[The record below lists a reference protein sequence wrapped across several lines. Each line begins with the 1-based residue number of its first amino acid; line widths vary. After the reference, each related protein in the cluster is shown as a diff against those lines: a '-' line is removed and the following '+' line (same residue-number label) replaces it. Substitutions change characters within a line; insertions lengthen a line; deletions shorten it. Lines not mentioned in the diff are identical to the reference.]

1 MTKRE
6 KREID
11 DSGDSGGIL
20 LKSNTEAPG
29 EEVVRT
35 TLKALLSQRTLISG
49 VTSFSPTLLFRFL
62 IVSWC
67 FLLGTQ
73 DSSLINVPIT
83 VVDPAVKGSVKG
95 SMVNAG
101 WQGTL
106 GGQNTTDNGI
116 YQSNIVTSDMQ
127 EFYSGRYDS
136 QYGNQQGDYLVGSG
150 VDFDNRYL
158 AQNSGFLQT
167 WQTNGRYLQQV
178 NLFVWFFAVKEMS
191 QLLNDTTESGSEW
204 AHHAEERGT

>member
-1 MTKRE
+1 MTKSE

-35 TLKALLSQRTLISG
+35 MLKALLSQRTLISG
-49 VTSFSPTLLFRFL
+49 IALFSPTLLFRFL

-67 FLLGTQ
+67 FLLCAQ

-95 SMVNAG
+95 SMAHTG

-150 VDFDNRYL
+150 VDIDNRYL

-178 NLFVWFFAVKEMS
+178 KLSFCFLFFFTVKEMS
-191 QLLNDTTESGSEW
+191 
-204 AHHAEERGT
+204 

>member
-35 TLKALLSQRTLISG
+35 TLKTLLSQRTLISG
-49 VTSFSPTLLFRFL
+49 ITLFSPTLLFRLL

-67 FLLGTQ
+67 FLLCAQ
-73 DSSLINVPIT
+73 DSSLINVPIIA
-83 VVDPAVKGSVKG
+83 VDPAVKGSVKG
-95 SMVNAG
+95 STVNAG

-106 GGQNTTDNGI
+106 GGHNTTDNGI

-136 QYGNQQGDYLVGSG
+136 QYGTQQVGSC
-150 VDFDNRYL
+150 VDIDNRYR

-178 NLFVWFFAVKEMS
+178 KLFVLFFYC
-191 QLLNDTTESGSEW
+191 
-204 AHHAEERGT
+204 

>member
-49 VTSFSPTLLFRFL
+49 VTLFSPTLLFGFL
-62 IVSWC
+62 IVSGC
-67 FLLGTQ
+67 FLFCAQ
-73 DSSLINVPIT
+73 DSNLINVPIT
-83 VVDPAVKGSVKG
+83 VVDPAVKGSAKG

-116 YQSNIVTSDMQ
+116 YQSNIVKSDMQ

-150 VDFDNRYL
+150 VDFDSRFL

-178 NLFVWFFAVKEMS
+178 KLFVFFFTVKEMS
-191 QLLNDTTESGSEW
+191 QLLNDTAESGSEW
-204 AHHAEERGT
+204 AHHAGEGGT

>member
-1 MTKRE
+1 MTKSE

-35 TLKALLSQRTLISG
+35 MLKALLSQRTLISG
-49 VTSFSPTLLFRFL
+49 ITLFSPTLLFRFL

-67 FLLGTQ
+67 FLLCAQ

-95 SMVNAG
+95 SMMNAG

-106 GGQNTTDNGI
+106 GGQNTMDNGI

-136 QYGNQQGDYLVGSG
+136 QYGNQHLVGSG
-150 VDFDNRYL
+150 VDFDNRYHT
-158 AQNSGFLQT
+158 QNSGFFQT

-178 NLFVWFFAVKEMS
+178 KLLFFFF
-191 QLLNDTTESGSEW
+191 LLLKKCHDC
-204 AHHAEERGT
+204 